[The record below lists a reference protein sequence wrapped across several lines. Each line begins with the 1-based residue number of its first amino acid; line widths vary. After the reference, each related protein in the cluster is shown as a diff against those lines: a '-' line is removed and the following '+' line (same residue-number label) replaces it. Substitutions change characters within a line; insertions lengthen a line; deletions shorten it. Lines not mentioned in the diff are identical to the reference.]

1 MKRFNNV
8 IAFLALIVFV
18 SHSAKAEKISF
29 PDSWEKQGFTLID
42 DNKSQ
47 VIINYSLTDFYLQDI
62 EIDGEQLI
70 TVKVPGIFLPNNEG
84 APDLPG
90 SGRFIAIPQGATASY
105 EIISVRTEKLIN
117 MEIAPAP
124 RIPLD
129 TDNGPLHY
137 EKNTKIYSKNAYYP
151 AEYISLKNYTLRGVD
166 AVMLGITPFQYNP
179 VTKELIVIRDIKLK
193 INISGGNGLVGD
205 KRLRS
210 RWWEPI
216 IKDAVL
222 NPKAIPEVDYNN
234 KPSNSKTPD
243 YEYIIISPDDPVF
256 LAWADSI
263 KTFRTLQ
270 GIKTGIVTTTDVGGN
285 TTTAIENYINNAY
298 NTWDIPP
305 AAVLLLGDY
314 GTSGNTVVSPI
325 YNSYCVSDNIYAD
338 VNGDQ
343 LPDVILARMTAQ
355 NATHLETMITKFL
368 DYERTPPTSAYF
380 YNHPITAL
388 GWQTER
394 WFQICSETVGGFLKN
409 ELGKDP
415 VRINEIYSGT
425 PGSVWSTATNTSTV
439 VDYFGPSG
447 LGYIPSTPS
456 SLGGW
461 SGGNASMVNSAINSG
476 AFMLQHRDHGGETG
490 WGEPSYQSSDI
501 NGLTNTDLPWIFS
514 INCLTGKYNISGECF
529 AEKFHRYT
537 YGGHNSGALGITAA
551 SEVSYSFVN
560 DTYVWGMYDNMWPD
574 FMPGETTDPESR
586 GILPAFGNA
595 AGKIF
600 LEQSSWPYNTS
611 NKEVTY
617 HLFHHHGDAF
627 INLYSEVP
635 QYLSVAHNP
644 TLLAGATSFT
654 VTANS
659 GSFIA
664 LTVNGEIIG
673 TADGTGAPVA
683 ITIPPQNVGDVMIV
697 TITKQNYYRYSADI
711 EVIPASGPYISYY
724 SHVINDAAG
733 NGNGQ
738 VDFDEFIQLHTTLE
752 NVGSETA
759 YNVNATLICTDLY
772 ITLTDNFE
780 SYGTIGSGSTK
791 TINNAFAFS
800 VADDIPDQHVIDFEL
815 QMTGNADDTWTSY
828 FSIVANAP
836 VLNIGD
842 LTIDDSE
849 TGNDDGKLDPGETV
863 DIIIGTTNDG
873 HSNSPLATGYLSS
886 ASTYITVNTSS
897 YPLGV
902 INIGATSNAIFNI
915 TVDGA
920 TPIGQTVDL
929 VFNVVAGSYNDNN
942 TFYESVGL
950 IIEDWETGDFS
961 KFPWEFGGN
970 ANFSVVTESPYEGT
984 YCAKSG
990 DISDSQTSSLLLS
1003 GYVSSPGTI
1012 SFFRKVSSESNY
1024 DYLRFYIDGSLQEQ
1038 WAGTIAWGQVSYSV
1052 TAGEHTFEWMYY
1064 KDGSVSTG
1072 SDCAWVDY
1080 IIFPAMTPPPAPA
1093 EIEVTPSNFYVT
1105 LSQDDMT
1112 DELLHI
1118 SNLGEQ
1124 DLNYSTSVNYTGK
1137 SGWYNP
1143 EFKLGKTQKSTQN
1156 SIKEELSPN
1165 IQTGNTYPEA
1175 VGDIL
1180 MQLDIQT
1187 STGDDQLLGCEFDG
1201 TYLWFTG
1208 GGGTAGVN
1216 PNQLYKLDIS
1226 GNLISTYSQGTSSS
1240 WGIRD
1245 LTFDGIN
1252 IYGGDDD
1259 GFYQINPTTGV
1270 VTTMFTGN
1278 LGLGTIRAMAY
1289 NPNTGH
1295 FYAANWDTQIIEFD
1309 ASGTQYA
1316 TYTAPGLTGMYGF
1329 AYDELTGNL
1338 WIFDRTGSPTTTY
1351 YEYNFSTQSLTGV
1364 SIQVPLLPGLTDQIN
1379 GGAFYS
1385 TNLVPGKIVLGGVL
1399 QGTDNDT
1406 FFAME
1411 LGDLNSYTWL
1421 SITNNGSGIV
1431 SGGGSMDV
1439 TVHFD
1444 ATGLDFGVYPGEV
1457 VVNSNDAANPHIVI
1471 PCTLEVVAG
1480 TSVNLQAFLEG
1491 PFTGYNMNTTLN
1503 SLGYIPLSQP
1513 YNIAPWNYTG
1523 TENVGTIPNNDI
1535 VDWVLIELRET
1546 TGGAS
1551 TATSGTIVARQAGFI
1566 LSDGAIVGIDGNS
1579 PLRFGIEITDNL
1591 FAVVYH
1597 RNHLGILSAYPL
1609 TLLGD
1614 EYIYNFTSG
1623 EGQVFGG
1630 INGHKEIG
1638 AGIWGMMAGN
1648 GDGNNEIDNKD
1659 KDDVWLPENGY
1670 AGYYSGDFDLN
1681 GQVETADK
1689 TPLWEINAGN
1699 CSYIIE

>member
-1 MKRFNNV
+1 MKKTYNV
-8 IAFLALIVFV
+8 IAFVALITLCG
-18 SHSAKAEKISF
+18 HSVNAEKFSF
-29 PDSWEKQGFTLID
+29 PDSWGKQGFTLIE

-47 VIINYSLTDFYLQDI
+47 VIINYSLSNFYLQDL
-62 EIDGEQLI
+62 EIDGELLK
-70 TVKVPGIFLPNNEG
+70 TVKAPGIFLPNNEG
-84 APDLPG
+84 APDIPG
-90 SGRFIAIPQGATASY
+90 SGKFIAIPQGANVTY
-105 EIISVRTEKLIN
+105 EIISIRTEKLTDI
-117 MEIAPAP
+117 EIAPAP
-124 RIPLD
+124 RIPF
-129 TDNGPLHY
+129 DNDNSPLHY

-151 AEYISLKNYTLRGVD
+151 SEYISLKNYTLRGVD

-179 VTKELIVIRDIKLK
+179 VTKELLIIRDIKLK
-193 INISGGNGLVGD
+193 IIVSGGNSLIGD
-205 KRLRS
+205 ERLRS
-210 RWWEPI
+210 RWWDPI

-222 NPKAIPEVDYNN
+222 NPEAIPDIDYNK

-243 YEYIIISPDDPVF
+243 YEYLIISPDDPTF

-270 GIKTGIVTTTDVGGN
+270 GIKTGVVTTTDVGGN
-285 TTTAIENYINNAY
+285 TTTAIENYVNVAY
-298 NTWDIPP
+298 NTWDFPP

-338 VNGDQ
+338 VDGDQ
-343 LPDVILARMTAQ
+343 LPDVVFARMTAQ

-368 DYERTPPTSAYF
+368 DYERTPPTNPNF

-551 SEVSYSFVN
+551 SEISYSFVN

-600 LEQSSWPYNTS
+600 LEQSNWPYNTS

-627 INLYSEVP
+627 TTLFSEIP
-635 QYLSVAHNP
+635 LYLSVSHSP
-644 TLLAGATSFT
+644 TLLTGATSFT
-654 VTANS
+654 VTANT

-673 TADGTGAPVA
+673 TANGTGLPVA

-697 TITKQNYYRYSADI
+697 TITKQNYYRYSGNVD
-711 EVIPASGPYISYY
+711 VIPASGPFISYN
-724 SHVINDAAG
+724 SHLINDAAG
-733 NGNGQ
+733 NGNGLA
-738 VDFDEFIQLHTTLE
+738 DFGEFIQLHTTLE

-759 YNVNATLICTDLY
+759 YNVNATLICTDSY
-772 ITLTDNFE
+772 VTLTDNFE
-780 SYGTIGSGSTK
+780 SYGTISSGTTK

-800 VADDIPDQHVIDFEL
+800 IANDIPDQYILDFEL
-815 QMTGNADDTWTSY
+815 QMTGNAKDTWTSY
-828 FSIVANAP
+828 FSIVVNAP

-849 TGNDDGKLDPGETV
+849 MGNDDGKLDPGETV
-863 DIIIGTTNDG
+863 DIIIETTNTG

-886 ASTYITVNTSS
+886 ASIYITVNTSS
-897 YPLGV
+897 SPLGV
-902 INIGATSNAIFNI
+902 INVGATSSAVFNI
-915 TVDGA
+915 SVDGA
-920 TPIGQTVDL
+920 TPLGETVDL
-929 VFNVVAGSYNDNN
+929 IFDVIADLYSNN
-942 TFYESVGL
+942 YTFYESVGL
-950 IIEDWETGDFS
+950 IVEDWETGNFS
-961 KFPWEFGGN
+961 KFPWEFSGN
-970 ANFSVVTESPYEGT
+970 ANFSVVTESPYEGVF
-984 YCAKSG
+984 CAKSG
-990 DISDSQTSSLLLS
+990 DISDSQTSSLLLT

-1012 SFFRKVSSESNY
+1012 SFFRKVSSESSY

-1038 WAGTIAWGQVSYSV
+1038 WAGTIAWGEVSYSV

-1080 IIFPAMTPPPAPA
+1080 IIFPAMSPPPAPA
-1093 EIEVTPSNFYVT
+1093 EIEISPSSFSVT

-1118 SNLGEQ
+1118 SNLGEL
-1124 DLNYSTSVNYTGK
+1124 DLNYSSAVNYTGK

-1143 EFKLGKTQKSTQN
+1143 EFKLGKIQENPYISV
-1156 SIKEELSPN
+1156 KEELSPY

-1187 STGDDQLLGCEFDG
+1187 PTGDNQLLGCEFDG

-1208 GGGTAGVN
+1208 GGSSGTN
-1216 PNQLYKLDIS
+1216 MLYKLDIS
-1226 GNLISTYSQGTSSS
+1226 GNLLNSYSQGTTSD
-1240 WGIRD
+1240 WGMRD
-1245 LTFDGIN
+1245 MAFDGISL
-1252 IYGGDDD
+1252 YGGDDN
-1259 GFYQINPTTGV
+1259 GFYQINPTTGA

-1278 LGLGTIRAMAY
+1278 LGLGIIRALAY
-1289 NPNTGH
+1289 NPTSGH

-1329 AYDELTGNL
+1329 AYDELTENL
-1338 WIFDRTGSPTTTY
+1338 WIFDRTGSPTTTF
-1351 YEYNFSTQSLTGV
+1351 YEYNLTTQSLTGV

-1385 TNLVPGKIVLGGVL
+1385 TNLVTGKIVLGGVL

-1406 FFAME
+1406 FFAMD
-1411 LGDLNSYTWL
+1411 LGDLFSYTWL
-1421 SITNNGSGIV
+1421 SVTNNGSGIV
-1431 SGGGSMDV
+1431 PEGGSLDV

-1444 ATGLDFGVYPGEV
+1444 ASGLDVGTYPGEV
-1457 VVNSNDAANPHIVI
+1457 VVNSNDPDNPHIIV
-1471 PCTLEVVAG
+1471 PCTLEVIDGYNISGYLTYANSVL
-1480 TSVNLQAFLEG
+1480 TPMDNCNVNLNDGSDAIIATTTTDAF
-1491 PFTGYNMNTTLN
+1491 GYYEFN
-1503 SLGYIPLSQP
+1503 G
-1513 YNIAPWNYTG
+1513 IADGNYTIDVATTKPWG
-1523 TENVGTIPNNDI
+1523 GLAMSDVQVVWQSVTLGP
-1535 VDWVLIELRET
+1535 VL
-1546 TGGAS
+1546 TGLYYL
-1551 TATSGTIVARQAGFI
+1551 AG
-1566 LSDGAIVGIDGNS
+1566 DVTWDGNVVMADVQLMRQKVTNNPPGTVFNS
-1579 PLRFGIEITDNL
+1579 PD
-1591 FAVVYH
+1591 
-1597 RNHLGILSAYPL
+1597 
-1609 TLLGD
+1609 
-1614 EYIYNFTSG
+1614 YIYEIPVFTVSG
-1623 EGQVFGG
+1623 
-1630 INGHKEIG
+1630 
-1638 AGIWGMMAGN
+1638 GN
-1648 GDGNNEIDNKD
+1648 VVQDI
-1659 KDDVWLPENGY
+1659 PIIC
-1670 AGYYSGDFDLN
+1670 SGDTD
-1681 GQVETADK
+1681 G
-1689 TPLWEINAGN
+1689 
-1699 CSYIIE
+1699 SYAPQPGK